1 MELCGKFSTW
11 YQQNLIGFL
20 VHFRIILCKQ
30 RNEDGKRELGAGLDL
45 GKLWVCFIARL
56 GSINLKQEGVELACN
71 YYGPINQT
79 GPIFFAGRNLMFL
92 KCQGFCSLGER
103 EPNFSLTAAS
113 ISRGNLG
120 FSGRICLAFKG
131 KKFSSKPVWS
141 YLLTTHYV
149 ANEETLHV

>member
-1 MELCGKFSTW
+1 MW

-20 VHFRIILCKQ
+20 VHLRIILCKHMQ
-30 RNEDGKRELGAGLDL
+30 RNEEGKRELGGGLDL
-45 GKLWVCFIARL
+45 GKLWFCFIARL
-56 GSINLKQEGVELACN
+56 GSLNLKQEGVGLACN
-71 YYGPINQT
+71 YYGPLNQT

-92 KCQGFCSLGER
+92 KCQSFFSLGER
-103 EPNFSLTAAS
+103 KPNFSPTAAS

-120 FSGRICLAFKG
+120 ISGRNCPVFKG

-141 YLLTTHYV
+141 YLLPTHYV